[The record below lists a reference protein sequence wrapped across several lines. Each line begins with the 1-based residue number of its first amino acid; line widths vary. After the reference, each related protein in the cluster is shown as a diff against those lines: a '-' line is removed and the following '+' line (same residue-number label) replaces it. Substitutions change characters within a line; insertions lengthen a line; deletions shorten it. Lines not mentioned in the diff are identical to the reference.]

1 LLGIFDERQKGNWV
15 IHWKVLVLGLLV
27 LAALAEWMACAV
39 SVDDC
44 RGVLMDDVELTVDN
58 AA

>member
-1 LLGIFDERQKGNWV
+1 MREQIELY
-15 IHWKVLVLGLLV
+15 WKVLVLGWLV

-44 RGVLMDDVELTVDN
+44 RDVLMDDVELTFDN